1 MRTFI
6 LLLTLLSFTTF
17 AADPVVMPAD
27 LPAEPVIVDLPTPAF
42 TLLPDGSLAPGR
54 SVHLTTG
61 QPAPYPGWLP
71 DAQEHTRR
79 EKINEK
85 RDGKLKSY
93 ETGNVI
99 VSTPLF
105 ITLILGV
112 AGVFAGG
119 AVAITKATE
128 KKP

>member
-1 MRTFI
+1 MKTTI

-17 AADPVVMPAD
+17 AADPQPIVIPSPPNA
-27 LPAEPVIVDLPTPAF
+27 PVERSPLVK
-42 TLLPDGSLAPGR
+42 LPDGSLAPGR
-54 SVHLTTG
+54 TTHLVTG

-71 DAQEHTRR
+71 DEQEHVRR

-85 RDGKLKSY
+85 NAAKVKSY

-99 VSTPLF
+99 ISTPLF
-105 ITLILGV
+105 ITVIFGV
-112 AGVFAGG
+112 AAVFAGG